1 MELLLAVL
9 ALLILLAVSQVA
21 QRLAPFIPLPIIQI
35 ALGAAIVL
43 LPWHFHVPLEPEL
56 FFLLF
61 ISPLLFNDGRRTPRD
76 ELWKLRLPILLLA
89 VGLVFVTIVVVGYLI
104 HALIP
109 TIPLAASFGLAA
121 ILSPTDAVAVSA
133 IASKV
138 HLPKKIHRLLE
149 GESLMNDASG
159 LVAFKFAIAAAVT
172 GAFSIWEATWSFVI
186 IAVGG
191 LLAGAVLAIF
201 VIWVRMALRR
211 FGIDDVSVHVL
222 IQILTPFILYYVAE
236 HIGLSGIL
244 AAVAG
249 GVIISIEQDHS
260 GFTTIEQKFVSEIT
274 WSIILFVLNGLV
286 FVLLGVQIPDVAK
299 AIFHNVTYDN
309 LKVIGYVFV
318 IYVML
323 IVLRFLWLTLSS
335 TVTGTLFRMDD
346 DKEKPSWKALWLT
359 SLSGV
364 RGAITLAGAFT
375 IPLALNDGTPFPE
388 RDLILFLSA
397 GVILVS
403 LVLASVMLPLLARND
418 AAVHDGQSGREAEV
432 NAQIQ
437 SIKAAIQSVRQA
449 IDGTNDHAAAIV
461 ISNNQQRLA
470 DIKRNNVDLISR
482 QSREEELYLR
492 QVALANEKKCV
503 QLMLD
508 DGEIAPDDAEVMQQ
522 LFRRIELAFSN
533 KRHVFFLLLQGL
545 VSQVIASFI
554 PGKRKPL
561 RLFSSD
567 ARRKF
572 AGYRIRTAAF
582 ATEAVK
588 EDCTCSASAVTR
600 VAGYYQQM
608 IYMMNEQLKSASGTS
623 ELTEQ
628 QVQALELL
636 SIQAERDA
644 LRQQFQDGNIGRQQL
659 SKLQFQLSMHEAEM
673 MNDNW
678 GTLTL
683 A

>member
-9 ALLILLAVSQVA
+9 VMLVLLAASQVA
-21 QRLAPFIPLPIIQI
+21 QRLVPFIPLPIIQI
-35 ALGAAIVL
+35 ALGAAIVS
-43 LPWHFHVPLEPEL
+43 LPWPIDVPLEPEL

-61 ISPLLFNDGRRTPRD
+61 IAPLLFNDGRRTPRD
-76 ELWKLRLPILLLA
+76 ELWKLRMPILLLA
-89 VGLVFVTIVVVGYLI
+89 VGLVFATIVVVGYLI

-133 IASKV
+133 IAAKV

-172 GAFSIWEATWSFVI
+172 GAFSIWEATWSFLL

-191 LLAGAVLAIF
+191 LLAGAALAIV
-201 VIWVRMALRR
+201 VIWARMALRR

-222 IQILTPFILYYVAE
+222 IQILTPFILFYVAE
-236 HIGLSGIL
+236 HLGLSGIL

-249 GVIISIEQDHS
+249 GVMISIEQDRS

-286 FVLLGVQIPDVAK
+286 FVLLGLQIPDVAK
-299 AIFHNVTYDN
+299 TIFHDVAYDN

-318 IYVML
+318 SYVML

-335 TVTGTLFRMDD
+335 TVTGTLFRMEEE
-346 DKEKPSWKALWLT
+346 KEKPSWRALWLT

-375 IPLALNDGTPFPE
+375 IPLALGDGSPFPE

-403 LVLASVMLPLLARND
+403 LVLASVTLPLLAKSD
-418 AAVHDGQSGREAEV
+418 AVAHGGPSCREAEV
-432 NAQIQ
+432 IAQIQ
-437 SIKAAIQSVRQA
+437 SIKAAIQAVRQA
-449 IDGTNDHAAAIV
+449 MDGTNDKAASVV

-470 DIKRNNVDLISR
+470 DIKRSNADLISK

-492 QVALANEKKCV
+492 QVALSNEKKCV

-508 DGEIAPDDAEVMQQ
+508 KGEIDPGEAEVMQR
-522 LFRRIELAFSN
+522 LFRRIELVFSN
-533 KRHVFFLLLQGL
+533 RWHVFYLLFQGL
-545 VSQVIASFI
+545 VSKVISAFN
-554 PGKRKPL
+554 PGKRTSFNL
-561 RLFSSD
+561 YS
-567 ARRKF
+567 AEERRKF
-572 AGYRIRTAAF
+572 AAYRIRTAKF
-582 ATEAVK
+582 ATAAVK
-588 EDCTCSASAVTR
+588 EDGTCSVSAVSR
-600 VAGYYQQM
+600 VAGHYNQM
-608 IYMMNEQLKSASGTS
+608 IYMMNEQLKSASDTNDS
-623 ELTEQ
+623 TEQ
-628 QVQALELL
+628 QIQALELL
-636 SIQAERDA
+636 SIQTERDA

-659 SKLQFQLSMHEAEM
+659 SKLQFQLSMHEAEA

-678 GTLTL
+678 GTLTV
-683 A
+683 